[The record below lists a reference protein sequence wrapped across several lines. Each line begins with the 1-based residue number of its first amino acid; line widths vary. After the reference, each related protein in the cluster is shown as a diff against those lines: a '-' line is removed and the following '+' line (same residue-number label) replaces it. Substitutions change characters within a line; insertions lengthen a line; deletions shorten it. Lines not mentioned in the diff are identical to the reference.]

1 MKLGIVRR
9 IDELGR
15 IVIPKG
21 IRESLRIK
29 NGDTLEIYIE
39 DENIILKKHS
49 ELNKLLEI
57 ELAITNVLKEKLKS
71 HILFTDKDKIII
83 DSKQK
88 YTNEKI
94 SNEFMEI
101 LNNRN
106 QIIEKTIYINEK
118 IKEEGNILVNPI
130 ILNGD
135 LIGSVIIISKDEI
148 NENNIKMLDILT
160 SFLIKY
166 IE

>member
-1 MKLGIVRR
+1 
-9 IDELGR
+9 
-15 IVIPKG
+15 
-21 IRESLRIK
+21 
-29 NGDTLEIYIE
+29 
-39 DENIILKKHS
+39 
-49 ELNKLLEI
+49 
-57 ELAITNVLKEKLKS
+57 
-71 HILFTDKDKIII
+71 
-83 DSKQK
+83 
-88 YTNEKI
+88 
-94 SNEFMEI
+94 MEI